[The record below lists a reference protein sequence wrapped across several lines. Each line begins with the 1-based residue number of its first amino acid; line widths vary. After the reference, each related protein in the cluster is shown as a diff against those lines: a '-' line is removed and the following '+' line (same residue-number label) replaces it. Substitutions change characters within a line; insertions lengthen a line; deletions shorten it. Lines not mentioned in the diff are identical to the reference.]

1 MDPQYGRAELRR
13 QSTSNQPSKD
23 GANNEHPELD
33 GEESEDLNRL
43 VSILSIFH

>member
-13 QSTSNQPSKD
+13 QSTSNQPSEERTEPHGVD
-23 GANNEHPELD
+23 SENLD
-33 GEESEDLNRL
+33 KP